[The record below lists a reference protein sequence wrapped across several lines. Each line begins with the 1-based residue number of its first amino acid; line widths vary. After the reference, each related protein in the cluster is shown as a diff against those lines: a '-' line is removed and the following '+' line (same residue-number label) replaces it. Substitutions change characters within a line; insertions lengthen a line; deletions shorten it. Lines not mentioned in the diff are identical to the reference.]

1 MAGRWIGRLRT
12 PPRRATQGGG
22 GGRVGL
28 GSFRRPVLVEC
39 HLSRTSWTPLHA
51 DPESTKKRKRGG
63 LRPQTTH
70 VSASGRLGSQPRQ
83 EPEQHD
89 AMPERA
95 PEHRR

>member
-1 MAGRWIGRLRT
+1 M
-12 PPRRATQGGG
+12 
-22 GGRVGL
+22 GL

-89 AMPERA
+89 AMPGARSRTPPA
-95 PEHRR
+95 GKGK